1 MKRALVASLA
11 AATLLMGTGCATVYR
26 FIGDMTAQLIT
37 QKTADLSQ
45 LSVNAGYI
53 TNLFPTTFELTE
65 TDYGAEYWREG
76 QNLLG
81 VNLFKRSGVGL
92 YELDGAVGYRDAKGA
107 LIPMTYVGKGSYM
120 VPLAKND
127 YAPKTIVLRSANGQ
141 TATFRVAPAPPITIK
156 AINGKPPQDA
166 TIDLSRDMVLD
177 VAHAPGSLGTPVK
190 ISMIATALG
199 QRAMTDIGI
208 FKAANRMVIPKAAF
222 RNLSITASQDV
233 GAVTLE
239 RGRSLLLLERY
250 DQQVTAD
257 GRVEAAQLIGK
268 AWSWAPVKVVGD
280 WRPNTAIDFSGEMSA
295 QASPVRYSVFKP
307 SAYYAPAL
315 LGGKTFSLGALRAR
329 GTLYK
334 STKSESSSEAFGVRT
349 TTTTTT
355 TLQFP
360 DLPDAT
366 WQGMLAQLERGL
378 GDRLKRATGV
388 QLVPMERLAAS
399 PTYKKMGAMEQV
411 KANRAGI
418 DKSEVYVE
426 KPLRGSR
433 FVFPESFAD
442 VLSSVSSTFPADRP
456 ISRVLA
462 ESRMDGL
469 MVGTLDLQIATQ
481 KGSDKLVLVPRF
493 SYSFY
498 GPPNGYVAGPTSFG
512 GGTIEMRDGV
522 PFSEAELRKNP
533 RALDAVVRM
542 NDLLDAFEKS
552 LRELRMKEMAEGY
565 DAIWLRR

>member
-1 MKRALVASLA
+1 MKRLFVASLA
-11 AATLLMGTGCATVYR
+11 AASLLMGTGCAAVYR
-26 FIGDMTAQLIT
+26 FIGDMTAMAIT

-53 TNLFPTTFELTE
+53 TNLFPTSFELLE

-76 QNLLG
+76 QNMLG

-92 YELDGAVGYRDAKGA
+92 YELDGAVGYQDAQGR
-107 LIPMTYVGKGSYM
+107 LIPMTYVGKGSY
-120 VPLAKND
+120 VAPLAKND
-127 YAPKTIVLRSANGQ
+127 YAPKTIVLRSVNGQ
-141 TATFRVAPAPPITIK
+141 RASFRLAPAAPITIK
-156 AINGKPPQDA
+156 AINGKPPSGA

-190 ISMIATALG
+190 IALIATALG
-199 QRAMTDIGI
+199 QRSMTDIGI
-208 FKAANRMVIPKAAF
+208 FKAAQRMVIPKAAF

-239 RGRSLLLLERY
+239 RGRSLLLLERF
-250 DQQVTAD
+250 DQTITAN
-257 GRVEAAQLIGK
+257 GKVEAAQLLGK
-268 AWSWAPVKVVGD
+268 AWSWAPVNVVGD
-280 WRPNTAIDFSGEMSA
+280 WKPNTAIDFSGEMAA
-295 QASPVRYSVFKP
+295 QASPVRYSVYKP
-307 SAYYAPAL
+307 GAYYGPAL
-315 LGGKTFSLGALRAR
+315 LAGKTFSLGALRAR

-334 STKSESSSEAFGVRT
+334 ETRTESSREAFGVRT
-349 TTTTTT
+349 ITTTTT
-355 TLQFP
+355 TLAFP
-360 DLPDAT
+360 GLPDET

-378 GDRLKRATGV
+378 ADRLKRAAGV

-399 PTYKKMGAMEQV
+399 STYQKMSAMEHI
-411 KANRAGI
+411 RAQRGGI
-418 DKSEVYVE
+418 DKTTVYVE

-433 FVFPESFAD
+433 FVFPESFLDA
-442 VLSSVSSTFPADRP
+442 LSAVSSTFPADRP

-481 KGSDKLVLVPRF
+481 KGTDKLVLVPRF
-493 SYSFY
+493 SYAFY
-498 GPPNGYVAGPTSFG
+498 GPPNGYIAGPTSYG
-512 GGTIEMRDGV
+512 GGAIEMTDGV
-522 PFSEAELRKNP
+522 PFNAEELRRNP

-542 NDLLDAFEKS
+542 PDLLDAFERS
-552 LRELRMKEMAEGY
+552 VRELRMKEIAEGY